1 MAAIRIEAVHKRF
14 GDVAVINGV
23 DLTVGDGELV
33 VFVGPSGCG
42 KTTLLRLIAGLES
55 LTAGEIH
62 IGDRQVNDVP
72 PRDRNIAMVFQNYAL
87 YPHMSVAKNIDFGL
101 KLRGMKK
108 PEREAAVK
116 RVAALLGL
124 EGFLDRKPRELSGGQ
139 RQRVAMGRCI
149 VRDPA
154 VFLMDEPLSNLDA
167 KLRNHMRVE
176 IKQLQRDLEKTMI
189 YVTHDQVEAMTLAD
203 RIMVLEAGHVSQIGT
218 PDDLYAR
225 PANIFVAGFIGTPA
239 MNFIPA
245 RRVGEGVLE
254 LPDGIRM
261 TLPPDRA
268 AALTS
273 DTDLVDVGIRPEHLK
288 LMPAHE
294 PVHEP
299 AHKHDEGAVQW
310 HSSVAL
316 CEPLGGETL
325 LHLTLGDLRLRARVT
340 RAETVRENTRAYAAF
355 HAADAHVFDSGT
367 GQCLSHAAN
376 H

>member
-1 MAAIRIEAVHKRF
+1 MAAIRIERVYKRF
-14 GDVAVINGV
+14 DEVEVINGV
-23 DLTVGDGELV
+23 DLAVADGELM

-55 LTAGEIH
+55 LSGGEIH
-62 IGDRQVNDVP
+62 IGDRQVNEVP

-87 YPHMSVAKNIDFGL
+87 YPHMTVAGNIDFGL

-108 PEREAAVK
+108 ADRAAAVE

-124 EGFLDRKPRELSGGQ
+124 EGLLDRKPRELSGGQ

-176 IKQLQRDLEKTMI
+176 IKQLQRDLGKTMI

-203 RIMVLEAGHVSQIGT
+203 RIAVLEAGRISQIGT
-218 PDDLYAR
+218 PDALYAR
-225 PANIFVAGFIGTPA
+225 PANTFVAGFIGTPA

-245 RRVGEGVLE
+245 RRTVGGRLALPGGIE
-254 LPDGIRM
+254 LA
-261 TLPPDRA
+261 LPPDRA
-268 AALTS
+268 DALPP
-273 DTDLVDVGIRPEHLK
+273 DLDLFDVGIRPEHLRAG
-288 LMPAHE
+288 PASE
-294 PVHEP
+294 Q
-299 AHKHDEGAVQW
+299 GAGMVRW
-310 HSSVAL
+310 ESSVAL

-325 LHLTLGDLRLRARVT
+325 LHVRLGDLRLRAKVT
-340 RAETVRENTRAYAAF
+340 RAETLREGSPIQVAF
-355 HAADAHVFDSGT
+355 DAADAHVFDSGT
-367 GQCLSHAAN
+367 GGCLSHAAN

>member
-1 MAAIRIEAVHKRF
+1 MAAIRIDRVYKRF
-14 GDVAVINGV
+14 GDVDVINGV
-23 DLTVGDGELV
+23 DLTVEDGELM

-42 KTTLLRLIAGLES
+42 KTTLLRLVAGLENV
-55 LTAGEIH
+55 TEGEIH
-62 IGDRQVNDVP
+62 IGGRQVNDVP

-87 YPHMSVAKNIDFGL
+87 YPHMTVARNIDFGL
-101 KLRGMKK
+101 KLRGMK
-108 PEREAAVK
+108 PADRAAAVE
-116 RVAALLGL
+116 RVAAMLGL
-124 EGFLDRKPRELSGGQ
+124 EDLLQRKPRELSGGQ

-176 IKQLQRDLEKTMI
+176 IKQLQRSLSKTMI

-203 RIMVLEAGHVSQIGT
+203 RIMVLEAGHVSQMGT

-245 RRVGEGVLE
+245 RRVDHGVLE
-254 LPDGIRM
+254 LPDGVRM

-268 AALTS
+268 DALSS
-273 DTDLVDVGIRPEHLK
+273 DANLFDVGIRPEHLK
-288 LMPAHE
+288 LVPPAE
-294 PVHEP
+294 REVGT
-299 AHKHDEGAVQW
+299 AHWD
-310 HSSVAL
+310 STVAL

-325 LHLTLGDLRLRARVT
+325 LHVTLAGLRLRAKVS
-340 RAETVRENTRAYAAF
+340 RAETVRENTRVHAAF
-355 HAADAHVFDSGT
+355 DAADAYVFDSGT
-367 GQCLSHAAN
+367 GKCLSRAAN

>member
-1 MAAIRIEAVHKRF
+1 M
-14 GDVAVINGV
+14 
-23 DLTVGDGELV
+23 

-87 YPHMSVAKNIDFGL
+87 YPHMTVAKNIDFGL

-108 PEREAAVK
+108 AEREAAVK

-124 EGFLDRKPRELSGGQ
+124 DGFLDRKPRELSGGQ

-225 PANIFVAGFIGTPA
+225 PANTFVAGFIGTPA

-245 RRVGEGVLE
+245 RRIGEETLQ
-254 LPDGIRM
+254 LPEGIEMR
-261 TLPPDRA
+261 LPPDRA
-268 AALTS
+268 RVLPVDAGLF
-273 DTDLVDVGIRPEHLK
+273 DVGIRPEHLTSALSAEK
-288 LMPAHE
+288 A
-294 PVHEP
+294 
-299 AHKHDEGAVQW
+299 EGRVSW
-310 HSSVAL
+310 ESEVAL

-325 LHLTLGDLRLRARVT
+325 LHLVLGDLRLRAKVT
-340 RAETVRENTRAYAAF
+340 RAETIREGTRTHAAF
-355 HAADAHVFDSGT
+355 DAADAHVFDSGT
-367 GQCLSHAAN
+367 GKCLSHAAN